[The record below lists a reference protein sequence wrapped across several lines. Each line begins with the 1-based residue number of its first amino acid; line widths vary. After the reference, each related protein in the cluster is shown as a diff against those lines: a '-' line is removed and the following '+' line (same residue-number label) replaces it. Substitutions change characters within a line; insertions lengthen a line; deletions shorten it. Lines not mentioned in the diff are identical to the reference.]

1 MNTARGSSLCCEHNE
16 QKYNIG
22 RALIF
27 AKVTDVHLIA
37 GEGTVQMRKNIT
49 DVDQHSCQSSAVLD
63 RLLGGEQVGS
73 SLTSEVLI
81 QPTWLEIIYDIEELP
96 SDTDLE

>member
-1 MNTARGSSLCCEHNE
+1 M
-16 QKYNIG
+16 
-22 RALIF
+22 
-27 AKVTDVHLIA
+27 
-37 GEGTVQMRKNIT
+37 
-49 DVDQHSCQSSAVLD
+49 D
-63 RLLGGEQVGS
+63 RLLGEEQVGS

>member
-1 MNTARGSSLCCEHNE
+1 MRGLRSTRSRARRQLSGFEYLCCEHNE

-37 GEGTVQMRKNIT
+37 GEGAVQMRKNIT

-63 RLLGGEQVGS
+63 RLLGEEQVGS

-81 QPTWLEIIYDIEELP
+81 QPTWL
-96 SDTDLE
+96 